1 MFKTLFAALALTL
14 VTFVSGGDAQAQG
27 YGVGGAWTCVGQCQ
41 IPGGRAFI
49 DERGRGLTLYN
60 EVRQPSRGYFAD
72 PFTIVATDWRATGRI
87 GRRGDVIFWGNGTR
101 WVR

>member
-1 MFKTLFAALALTL
+1 MFKTRLTALALGL
-14 VTFVSGGDAQAQG
+14 ATFVCAGDAQAQ

-41 IPGGRAFI
+41 IPGGRTFI
-49 DERGRGLTLYN
+49 EQRGRNLTLYN

-72 PFTIVATDWRATGRI
+72 PFTIVATDWRSTGRI
-87 GRRGDVIFWGNGTR
+87 GRGGGEIFWANGSR